1 MTLVRR
7 AMVLGCG
14 AALALVVPLAAPAA
28 AQPSEQDTD
37 WMVAAHKRPLA
48 EIAPGNAALEQAST
62 QQVRDLGQMF
72 VDTHTQVD
80 ADLTP
85 RQETSTSTCPTP
97 DARAGAA
104 AADVTAN
111 TGEAFEHGLD
121 PRSTP
126 CTRRP

>member
-14 AALALVVPLAAPAA
+14 AALALVVPLAALPLRSPVSRTPTGWWLP
-28 AQPSEQDTD
+28 Q
-37 WMVAAHKRPLA
+37 RPLA

-97 DARAGAA
+97 EQEQQLR
-104 AADVTAN
+104 T
-111 TGEAFEHGLD
+111 
-121 PRSTP
+121 
-126 CTRRP
+126 